1 MRILLFGEASFLHNT
16 LKKGLAE
23 CGHDVLLASDGNNW
37 HNSPRDIDLRR
48 NMRWGK
54 LGGLKVLW
62 KLLVN
67 VRKLVGNDV
76 VQIHNYQFV
85 PLKMKW
91 NELILRFL
99 KRHNRCIVK
108 GCYGD
113 DPFVLK
119 RQAEGV
125 PAYSDTYYKGKK
137 QNVEA
142 NRARLAEMELP
153 EVVHCWSYASRM
165 ADALVPCLYEYW
177 LCYDVFPYNQ
187 KLHYIPLPMEIPA
200 EACVAEITPER
211 PLTVLVGI
219 QPGRDYIK
227 GARYIAGLVR
237 QVADENPGR
246 IDVKVVEGVPYD
258 EYCRL
263 LGEADVLVD
272 QLYSYTPSMNSLAA
286 MARGTVVIG
295 GGEED
300 FYGFI
305 GENKLRPIINVRPG
319 EDEYNLEVLR
329 RTLLDPVKIMD
340 MKRQGIEFVRKYH
353 DYSMVSRMYIDLY
366 NTLIQR
372 KFGIT
377 SIFHKQRKYP
387 L

>member
-1 MRILLFGEASFLHNT
+1 M
-16 LKKGLAE
+16 
-23 CGHDVLLASDGNNW
+23 
-37 HNSPRDIDLRR
+37 
-48 NMRWGK
+48 
-54 LGGLKVLW
+54 
-62 KLLVN
+62 
-67 VRKLVGNDV
+67 
-76 VQIHNYQFV
+76 
-85 PLKMKW
+85 
-91 NELILRFL
+91 
-99 KRHNRCIVK
+99 
-108 GCYGD
+108 
-113 DPFVLK
+113 
-119 RQAEGV
+119 
-125 PAYSDTYYKGKK
+125 
-137 QNVEA
+137 
-142 NRARLAEMELP
+142 
-153 EVVHCWSYASRM
+153 
-165 ADALVPCLYEYW
+165 
-177 LCYDVFPYNQ
+177 
-187 KLHYIPLPMEIPA
+187 
-200 EACVAEITPER
+200 
-211 PLTVLVGI
+211 TVLVGI

-340 MKRQGIEFVRKYH
+340 MKRQGIEFVCKYH

-372 KFGIT
+372 KFCIT